1 MTVFQ
6 RFIGVFL
13 VSAVALPGLANMPPP
28 SLHRANAVHPPR
40 TVTPLSDK
48 HIVFDTCTLERA
60 DGASCTV
67 EAGCNCGCLCVGNR
81 TYKNP
86 ELAIVCRASGV
97 ETARIPVLLP
107 AISHMGLDAQGCG
120 FVVGGTKINRSMQG
134 LHGKSMADIFTPYT
148 GFLGAVS
155 PGIVNVQGGAFK
167 NEAGVGLN
175 IMSLEYGVQLPGV
188 RAGRGKTELML
199 NPRGTFNLPGN
210 FVEAMRAAALS
221 DQQTYQQM
229 EATKLAIIQAG
240 DNQTAVQQLAE
251 RLKTFE
257 QQGSA
262 VMALLKGYVF
272 QSTREP
278 ALPVTQME
286 QAAGVGLGT
295 GDTQPAPVVEVV
307 QNIPQVEETT
317 PPPSPVAMDSAVVST
332 PQSVRTVQP
341 DNRGEWVRAV
351 PRRRVH
357 SAPPYGPI
365 VRLNP

>member
-1 MTVFQ
+1 MSMYQ
-6 RFIGVFL
+6 RFVCGFL
-13 VSAVALPGLANMPPP
+13 ISALGLPALANMPPP
-28 SLHRANAVHPPR
+28 SLHRHNAAHQAR

-67 EAGCNCGCLCVGNR
+67 EAGCNCGCLCVGSR

-107 AISHMGLDAQGCG
+107 AIRHIGLEAQGCG
-120 FVVGGTKINRSMQG
+120 FVVGGSKINRSMQG

-175 IMSLEYGVQLPGV
+175 ITSLEYGVQLPGI
-188 RAGRGKTELML
+188 RAGRGMTQLIL

-210 FVEAMRAAALS
+210 FVENMKTAALS

-229 EATKLAIIQAG
+229 ESIQVAITQAA
-240 DNQTAVQQLAE
+240 DNQTVVEQLAQS
-251 RLKTFE
+251 LKALE

-262 VMALLKGYVF
+262 VMALLRGYVF
-272 QSTREP
+272 QSTKGP
-278 ALPVTQME
+278 ALPVQQMDH
-286 QAAGVGLGT
+286 AANVEPAAPIEVPQDLPKAQDNG
-295 GDTQPAPVVEVV
+295 QPSSA
-307 QNIPQVEETT
+307 
-317 PPPSPVAMDSAVVST
+317 AVVAPET
-332 PQSVRTVQP
+332 LPVPQTAPTVNS
-341 DNRGEWVRAV
+341 DERGEWVRAV
-351 PRRRVH
+351 PRRRAQ
-357 SAPPYGPI
+357 SAPVRGNPI
-365 VRLNP
+365 VKLHQYYGD